1 MCLIK
6 KGEQKKR
13 VAANPSPTSKHLPP
27 PHSGNHMDAN
37 ARTLPPTRLSGWQQ
51 SLGVRVEPTHPT
63 WVRRVDFPF
72 ASVLAKAHNL
82 FRPPNI
88 TARPSP
94 TTPKHPPNSPLAG
107 DLRHC
112 RLFHAGKKRLKL
124 GHEPWDR
131 HFGIMVATW
140 CEVRKT
146 TRPVAAELFLIARWG
161 QWD

>member
-27 PHSGNHMDAN
+27 PHSGNHMDVN

-51 SLGVRVEPTHPT
+51 SLGVRVEPTHHPT

-112 RLFHAGKKRLKL
+112 RLFHAGKKVEIGTRAL
-124 GHEPWDR
+124 GSSLWNNGGH
-131 HFGIMVATW
+131 V
-140 CEVRKT
+140 VRGTKNVPAGC
-146 TRPVAAELFLIARWG
+146 R
-161 QWD
+161 